1 MGHRVPDWDED
12 GCLTLNV
19 FCPVPALRD
28 HARPVL
34 VWFHGGGFT
43 SGSGGWDWYD
53 GARLAALGDM
63 VVVTANYRVGPLGYL
78 YLPDIGADNLGL
90 QDQDAVLLWVRDNI
104 AGFGGDPRNVTVG
117 GQSAGAYSALA
128 LAVDEKTTG
137 LATQVLLESGPW
149 GVSPQDP
156 QDAIETAETYL
167 RVLGVPGGPD
177 AGNALRAFPVEQLL
191 SAYGQLA
198 TQLARP
204 GNVAPRCI
212 PCLAALV
219 CAVLGSR
226 RSPTAPSTAR
236 LC

>member
-1 MGHRVPDWDED
+1 MTSVECQTVATNRGEVRGVVERSAVCFQGIPFAASPIGELRFAPPQPHPGWTGVREAVRPGPSVPQGPSRLEQVMGHRVPDWDED

-19 FCPVPALRD
+19 FCPLPARGD

-63 VVVTANYRVGPLGYL
+63 VVVTANYGVGPLGYL

-90 QDQDAVLLWVRDNI
+90 QDQFVVLRWVRDNI

-137 LATQVLLESGPW
+137 LATQVL
-149 GVSPQDP
+149 
-156 QDAIETAETYL
+156 
-167 RVLGVPGGPD
+167 
-177 AGNALRAFPVEQLL
+177 
-191 SAYGQLA
+191 
-198 TQLARP
+198 
-204 GNVAPRCI
+204 
-212 PCLAALV
+212 
-219 CAVLGSR
+219 
-226 RSPTAPSTAR
+226 
-236 LC
+236 